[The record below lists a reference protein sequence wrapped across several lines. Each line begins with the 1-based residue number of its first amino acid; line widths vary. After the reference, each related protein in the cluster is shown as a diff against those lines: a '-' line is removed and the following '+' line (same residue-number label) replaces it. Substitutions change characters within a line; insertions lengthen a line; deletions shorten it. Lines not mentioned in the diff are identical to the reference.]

1 MQEKLEKVRT
11 NLPSLKFEK
20 MNDTKKC
27 FHYFLFDWIIW
38 KIQKH
43 LSMEVIKI
51 QKQFH
56 KALLEHHY
64 LVGQANKDI
73 WGLCAKS

>member
-1 MQEKLEKVRT
+1 MLSLFFIWLN
-11 NLPSLKFEK
+11 NL
-20 MNDTKKC
+20 
-27 FHYFLFDWIIW
+27 